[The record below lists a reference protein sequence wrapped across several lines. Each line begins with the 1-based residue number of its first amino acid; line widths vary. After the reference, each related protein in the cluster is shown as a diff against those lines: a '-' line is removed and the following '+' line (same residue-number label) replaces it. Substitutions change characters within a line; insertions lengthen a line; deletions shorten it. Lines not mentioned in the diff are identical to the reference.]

1 MVRRMLNESQIV
13 LSAFMT
19 AAQPASVPPAPVIPY
34 TDTHA
39 MLAVR
44 SPRPKWSPEDEK
56 TPRQKHRGKGA
67 TTFYW
72 YGGAYAL

>member
-1 MVRRMLNESQIV
+1 MVRVMLTASQIV
-13 LSAFMT
+13 LSAFMS
-19 AAQPASVPPAPVIPY
+19 AAQPAPLPPAPVIPY
-34 TDTHA
+34 SDTHA

-56 TPRQKHRGKGA
+56 TPRQKRRGKGA

-72 YGGAYAL
+72 HGGAYAL